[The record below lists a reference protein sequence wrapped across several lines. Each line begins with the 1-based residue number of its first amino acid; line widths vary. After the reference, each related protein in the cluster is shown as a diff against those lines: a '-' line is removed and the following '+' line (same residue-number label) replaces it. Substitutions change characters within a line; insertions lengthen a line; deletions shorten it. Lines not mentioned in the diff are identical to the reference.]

1 MLCWPRHETI
11 SPGMSERLVW
21 TEQGRA
27 ILAAAVDAY
36 QAAFA
41 ERLMATYA
49 LGSLAHGGFSPHVSD
64 VDLGLVVRDPLLPS
78 DADAVQAVADNV
90 RRGGSALHDRLSVF
104 WGTPSTLGG
113 QAAGGRFPPLDRLD
127 LLEHGRLLT
136 GEDVRGIVPRPTYRE
151 LVVSGAEFAL
161 HYLSGDAAVE
171 EIRRPDLLVAR
182 GVRTLTRLVL
192 MPVRLLFTA
201 QTARVGAN
209 AVSVASYLT
218 DARAPGCE
226 LVAAAHRWRTAPP
239 PEASTVVGLLQAG
252 MVPLYLRFI
261 DDHFGRLARLGYE
274 DLAQAFERWRERL
287 ESSPPLEESPG

>member
-1 MLCWPRHETI
+1 
-11 SPGMSERLVW
+11 MSERRVW
-21 TEQGRA
+21 TEQGS
-27 ILAAAVDAY
+27 AVLTDAVEAY
-36 QAAFA
+36 ESTFA
-41 ERLMATYA
+41 ERLAAAYA

-64 VDLGLVVRDPLLPS
+64 VDLGLVISDPLLPS
-78 DADAVQAVADNV
+78 DHDAVQAVADNV
-90 RRGGSALHDRLSVF
+90 RRGRSALHDRLSVF

-113 QAAGGRFPPLDRLD
+113 QVVGGRFPPLDRLD

-136 GEDVRGIVPRPTYRE
+136 GEDVREVLSRPTYRE

-161 HYLSGDAAVE
+161 HYLSGDGAVE
-171 EIRRPDLLVAR
+171 EIRLPDLLVTQ

-209 AVSVASYLT
+209 AVSVATYLA
-218 DARAPGCE
+218 DDSAPGRE
-226 LVAAAHRWRTAPP
+226 LVAAAHEWRTAPP
-239 PEASTVVGLLQAG
+239 TETSTAVTLLRAG

-261 DDHFGRLARLGYE
+261 DDHAGRLTRLGHP

-287 ESSPPLEESPG
+287 ECLPLVEESPG